1 MTNNNVKKNL
11 NGLLL
16 SSHSRKLKNHSHR
29 LGSHPRII
37 EYDLHQ
43 LENHP
48 HIVENEPHQLENHL
62 HRLENG
68 TRHPGSHSNILE
80 NDSHRLS
87 SDRHGQKVDLLE
99 KSVGGKK
106 FKMMIIPYLGN
117 NFQIK
122 IKKLKFIK
130 EVEYVFY
137 SKKYVGTF
145 SKCQNGP
152 Y

>member
-11 NGLLL
+11 NVLLL
-16 SSHSRKLKNHSHR
+16 SGHSRKLKNHSHR
-29 LGSHPRII
+29 LDSHPRII
-37 EYDLHQ
+37 EYDSHQ

-48 HIVENEPHQLENHL
+48 HIVENEPRQ
-62 HRLENG
+62 
-68 TRHPGSHSNILE
+68 PGSHSNILE
-80 NDSHRLS
+80 NDSHGLS
-87 SDRHGQKVDLLE
+87 SDRHGQKIDLLE